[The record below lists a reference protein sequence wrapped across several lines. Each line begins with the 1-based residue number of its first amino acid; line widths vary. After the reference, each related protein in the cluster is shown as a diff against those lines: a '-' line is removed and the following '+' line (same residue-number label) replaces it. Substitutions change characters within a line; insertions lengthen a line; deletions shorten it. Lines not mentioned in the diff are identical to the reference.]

1 MVKSNSYFYRHRFKS
16 CYPHL
21 QRHCQL
27 QAVSFLIPKYAR
39 EVAGCQSARK
49 ELPVVDPVGGKFT
62 V

>member
-1 MVKSNSYFYRHRFKS
+1 MQKNLSS
-16 CYPHL
+16 L
-21 QRHCQL
+21 
-27 QAVSFLIPKYAR
+27 ASFAFLGITKYAR